1 MDGFDSPSG
10 AATRCQ
16 TQCADGQQLQV
27 HLREQLAL
35 H

>member
-1 MDGFDSPSG
+1 MDGVDSPSS

-16 TQCADGQQLQV
+16 TQCPDGQQLKV
-27 HLREQLAL
+27 HLREQLSL